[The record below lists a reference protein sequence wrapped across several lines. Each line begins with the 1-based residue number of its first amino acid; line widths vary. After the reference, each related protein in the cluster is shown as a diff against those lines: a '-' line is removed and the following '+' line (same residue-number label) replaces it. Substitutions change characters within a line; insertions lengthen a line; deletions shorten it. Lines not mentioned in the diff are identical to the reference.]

1 MCRGLSRS
9 SSQLLWQQID
19 LNSLIVYVNNLKAKI
34 YVGYIK
40 KKYQRFMLFKIILLI
55 RLWLYVWL

>member
-19 LNSLIVYVNNLKAKI
+19 LNDLVAYVNNLKSKI
-34 YVGYIK
+34 YIGYIK
-40 KKYQRFMLFKIILLI
+40 KKYQRYMFFNVILLI
-55 RLWLYVWL
+55 RLWLSVQP